1 MGKGSGTTVGFHYR
15 PAFHSGLGRGP
26 IDAYLEFRGG
36 DRTAWSGELTS
47 SGTISI
53 NAPNLFGG
61 EKDQGGIVG
70 DVDVMFGTADQ
81 EPNTYLVSAFGPQT
95 VAWRGMATVAFKGG
109 RYGAMSPYPQ
119 KASHKIRKI
128 KEGWDEP
135 GCWYPEK
142 AEILMQGRS
151 VVLSPWVDG
160 NDPRN
165 EQNVHEYRRWSI
177 AGDHGLWRTSL
188 AEAISD
194 SFVDGVVEEDFSSQI
209 GWSFDGWK
217 INRVFD
223 ISPGDSPSLVL
234 HFNRH
239 SMAQLGWVSVAGD
252 DGLGN
257 RLCTNLA
264 WLGMSPGLDRKYWTG
279 LGLDMLPFPDD
290 GGYIRPGFYRLLP
303 GVWDGDASPPFDPGE
318 WEVNH
323 SCSQWPSGGGYF
335 AAAAVT
341 VDRHIEVRRSSVG
354 DSCLAINPAHAI
366 YYVHTD
372 GEHGR
377 SSRGSI
383 NDQSIRSAAD
393 LLYAEGFGVCT
404 SIDPSKESPNEF
416 IERIARLIGGSF
428 SRSLSDGQWYLDLA
442 RGDYDKD
449 ALPVLTDDDIL
460 SFNEKPSTLDG
471 AVNSVAVKYFDPERK
486 EEMVTPAV
494 RALGLIRRFGE
505 NHMVV
510 ECPEIPTASLALR
523 KAEMELRARSTPTRA
538 FELATTRHTFG
549 WRPNQYFRLQS
560 VKRGIA
566 DMVCLVGEVGAGT
579 LRSGAI
585 TLKASQD
592 IYSLPAT
599 TYVEVETGVDTR
611 PSQTPLAIDA
621 QVAFEAPYVELA
633 QRMTRADL
641 SFLPSGAG
649 YLMAAAKDPANSRDF
664 TMVVREAG
672 GEFTRSGNGSWC
684 PTGRVVEVA
693 GLEGGPFTLTDAVGM
708 DRVRIGQAALWG
720 GEICRVDGV
729 APLLLG
735 RGCADTVPVPHS
747 AGERIWFY
755 DDEFAGDATEYAE
768 GEVVDVRLLTNTG
781 SQQLPVSAAAN
792 IVVTFDHRQAR
803 PYPPGGVLVNGSPA
817 PAYLSGLLT
826 LGWVHRDRLQQAD
839 QLIDHGVAGIGPE
852 AGTTYAVSWYLD
864 GVLQHSESG
873 ISGTSAAYTYTA
885 DGRARVELESERDGL
900 GSWQRHV
907 REFDYTVTPGVP
919 WELQSGSALQQQNN
933 SIILLMG

>member
-128 KEGWDEP
+128 YEGWSS
-135 GCWYPEK
+135 GLCWYPDT
-142 AEILMQGRS
+142 AA
-151 VVLSPWVDG
+151 
-160 NDPRN
+160 
-165 EQNVHEYRRWSI
+165 I
-177 AGDHGLWRTSL
+177 AM
-188 AEAISD
+188 
-194 SFVDGVVEEDFSSQI
+194 
-209 GWSFDGWK
+209 
-217 INRVFD
+217 
-223 ISPGDSPSLVL
+223 GDSPAPAWLDLDDPRPPNALLEYSRPGGGSPWLASLEAVIASIIADDPSVSESDFSELLGWSHDGRYLNRAYDVEAGDAEVLVL
-234 HFNRH
+234 HFNVAQPTNSDPWREGLPLGFPAC
-239 SMAQLGWVSVAGD
+239 MAMKASGVEPASGAMW
-252 DGLGN
+252 
-257 RLCTNLA
+257 
-264 WLGMSPGLDRKYWTG
+264 WLGVEGSGVYRPGLYQ
-279 LGLDMLPFPDD
+279 LV
-290 GGYIRPGFYRLLP
+290 GGP
-303 GVWDGDASPPFDPGE
+303 SPPGG
-318 WEVNH
+318 WSIQSH
-323 SCSQWPSGGGYF
+323 CSNYEPDGFGYF
-335 AAAAVT
+335 PLVADHFDVT
-341 VDRHIEVRRSSVG
+341 IRVRRANSTLYG
-354 DSCLAINPAHAI
+354 MNPAHVL
-366 YYVHTD
+366 YYARTD
-372 GEHGR
+372 SEYGR
-377 SSRGSI
+377 ESPSFIADESLVA
-383 NDQSIRSAAD
+383 AAD
-393 LLYAEGFGVCT
+393 TLYSEGFGICT
-404 SIDPSKESPNEF
+404 SYDPSKESPREF
-416 IERIARLIGGSF
+416 ENRICRLIGGTF
-428 SRSLSDGQWYLDLA
+428 IRGLEDWKWYLDLA
-442 RGDYDKD
+442 RGDYDINS
-449 ALPVLTDDDIL
+449 LPVLTDDDIL

-505 NHMVV
+505 NHMVLD
-510 ECPEIPTASLALR
+510 CPEIPTASLALR

-672 GEFTRSGNGSWC
+672 GEFTPSGNGSWC
-684 PTGRVVEVA
+684 PTGRVVEAA

-708 DRVRIGQAALWG
+708 DRVRIGQAALWSD
-720 GEICRVDGV
+720 EICRVDGV